1 VCDYPKSLVQHPL
14 WRFARAASW
23 FEVVSALRGRKM
35 KAQAQKYKEI
45 SQMFKALAHPAR
57 LKLLESLMSQECC
70 VGEIQKCLALSQPNV
85 SQHLNVLKKAG
96 IIIGKR
102 EKNKICY
109 KISDNRVREIYNIFK
124 IGEK

>member
-1 VCDYPKSLVQHPL
+1 
-14 WRFARAASW
+14 
-23 FEVVSALRGRKM
+23 M
-35 KAQAQKYKEI
+35 KVHEQEYKDI
-45 SQMFKALAHPAR
+45 SQKFKALAHPAR
-57 LKLLESLMSQECC
+57 LKLVESLMSQECC

-85 SQHLNVLKKAG
+85 SQHLHVLKKAG

-109 KISDNRVREIYNIFK
+109 KISDNRVRKIYKIFE